1 MKTTYKL
8 TIEKPCHKGDWN
20 LMTNSDKGKYC
31 SICTKNVY
39 DFATWTDE
47 EIINFLNTSDESICA
62 KLNYSQLNRIVSLN
76 QKSSIKH
83 WHKIVASLL
92 VFISS
97 SNVYAT
103 KKNIELTNQY
113 QSQNKSKEEIEKTLK
128 HNTFPTD
135 SIKNKI
141 SGIVIEED
149 SIKPIKNITIEIKG
163 TQIKTKTDSL
173 GHFSFIIPENY
184 ANNEITLMLIAEYGF
199 EGKTE
204 KTVSK
209 NELPLTNLI
218 IVKPYVL
225 LGEVIYYKPKKW
237 WQFWKR
243 R

>member
-1 MKTTYKL
+1 
-8 TIEKPCHKGDWN
+8 
-20 LMTNSDKGKYC
+20 MTNSEKEKHC
-31 SICTKNVY
+31 SICEKNVY

-92 VFISS
+92 VLISS

-103 KKNIELTNQY
+103 NKNIELTNQY
-113 QSQNKSKEEIEKTLK
+113 QSQNKSKEKIEKTLK
-128 HNTFPTD
+128 HNSFPND

-149 SIKPIKNITIEIKG
+149 SIKPIQNITIQIKG
-163 TQIKTKTDSL
+163 TEIKTKTDSL
-173 GHFSFIIPENY
+173 GHFSFIIPENFPS
-184 ANNEITLMLIAEYGF
+184 NEITLQLVAGYGF

-204 KTVSK
+204 KTVYK
-209 NELPLTNLI
+209 NELPITNLI
-218 IVKPYVL
+218 IAKPNVL
-225 LGEVIYYKPKKW
+225 IGEITYYKPKKW